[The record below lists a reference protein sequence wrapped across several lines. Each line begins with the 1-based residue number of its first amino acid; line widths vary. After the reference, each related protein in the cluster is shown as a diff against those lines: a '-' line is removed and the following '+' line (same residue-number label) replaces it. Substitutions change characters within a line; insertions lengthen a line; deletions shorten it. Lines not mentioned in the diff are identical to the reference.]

1 MMMVMYV
8 CMYVCM
14 IMMYVCWC
22 MCDSVYGGDDDV
34 WLGTMLYDAFDGD
47 DDADAP
53 QVTLT
58 TPLPQLHQLRSAAR
72 T

>member
-1 MMMVMYV
+1 
-8 CMYVCM
+8 
-14 IMMYVCWC
+14 
-22 MCDSVYGGDDDV
+22 
-34 WLGTMLYDAFDGD
+34 MLYDAFDGD

-58 TPLPQLHQLRSAAR
+58 TPVPQLHQLRSAAR